1 VVVMFIREP
10 KVQRSSDDRVT
21 ITSMFGAWKRNA
33 ERNSALLP
41 LTVRAAA
48 MGIVQGL
55 WALGLIMFWEDKLG
69 MGHTDVGVA
78 MSLGMM
84 TMAIGTIPFGMM
96 SDKYGRKPFII
107 IGGTLMA
114 GGLVAMAFATE
125 IWHVYLF
132 VVVSEFGAAVS
143 NPSVGAMLGDVID
156 KRERGRVMGAYQ
168 MVQGVGNIAGF
179 SALGVMYER
188 ISPRSPILA
197 CAGALVAAT
206 SIIALF
212 VSETHETGRNLIRGR
227 DVRSKE
233 PWAESQSGDS

>member
-1 VVVMFIREP
+1 
-10 KVQRSSDDRVT
+10 
-21 ITSMFGAWKRNA
+21 
-33 ERNSALLP
+33 
-41 LTVRAAA
+41 
-48 MGIVQGL
+48 
-55 WALGLIMFWEDKLG
+55 
-69 MGHTDVGVA
+69 
-78 MSLGMM
+78 
-84 TMAIGTIPFGMM
+84 MAVGTIPFGMM
-96 SDKYGRKPFII
+96 SDKNGRKPFII

-114 GGLVAMAFATE
+114 GGLVAMAFVTE

-132 VVVSEFGAAVS
+132 VVISEFGAAVS

-156 KRERGRVMGAYQ
+156 KNERGRVMGAYQ
-168 MVQGVGNIAGF
+168 MVQGLGNIVGF

-212 VSETHETGRNLIRGR
+212 VSETHKTGRNLIRGR

-233 PWAESQSGDS
+233 SRAESQSGDS